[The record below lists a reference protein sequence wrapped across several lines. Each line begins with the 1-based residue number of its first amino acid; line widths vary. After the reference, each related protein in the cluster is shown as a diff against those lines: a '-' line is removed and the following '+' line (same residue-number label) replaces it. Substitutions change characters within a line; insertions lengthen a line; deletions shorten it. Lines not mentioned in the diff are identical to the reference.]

1 MLPEG
6 SVAFFWVQA
15 GAVSGLVQCFDF
27 SGKFEETAFK
37 HLVLLNKFPYRC
49 QKLLAARGANL

>member
-15 GAVSGLVQCFDF
+15 GSVPGLVQCLDS
-27 SGKFEETAFK
+27 SGKFENTAFK
-37 HLVLLNKFPYRC
+37 RLVLLNKFSFRC
-49 QKLLAARGANL
+49 QKFLAARGANL